1 MKTDQSAPIPDEHRD
16 VLEHRLARIELGEE
30 AFIDWSDVKEAL

>member
-16 VLEHRLARIELGEE
+16 VLEHRLPRIELGEE